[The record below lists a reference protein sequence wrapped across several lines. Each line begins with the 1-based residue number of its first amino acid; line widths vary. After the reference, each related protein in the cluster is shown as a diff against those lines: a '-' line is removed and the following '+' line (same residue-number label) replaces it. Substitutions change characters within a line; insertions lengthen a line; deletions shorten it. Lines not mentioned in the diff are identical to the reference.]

1 MAVVDDETAAGDE
14 PADDGADA
22 PPADEALEADA
33 GSESESEGDVEPG
46 TEPEPASESDSGSGS
61 DSGDEAGSG
70 EEPPKKKP
78 SGLRRSL
85 EWAALIAGALIV
97 ALGVRATLIQ
107 TFYIPSE
114 SMEPTLQVGDRILV
128 NKLSYRLHDVHR
140 GDVVVFE
147 RPDSAPE
154 SDVSVHDLI
163 KRVIALPG
171 DTIEARD
178 DGRVYVNGTQLD
190 EGYLPDGTETDNLP
204 LQTVPDGR
212 LFVMGDNR
220 TRSGDS
226 RLFGPIDEDLI
237 VGRAFVIVYPVGD
250 AGGL

>member
-1 MAVVDDETAAGDE
+1 MAVVDDESAAGDE
-14 PADDGADA
+14 PADDGEDA
-22 PPADEALEADA
+22 PPADEALEAEAEA
-33 GSESESEGDVEPG
+33 GAEPEAESESD
-46 TEPEPASESDSGSGS
+46 D
-61 DSGDEAGSG
+61 DSG

-147 RPDSAPE
+147 RPASAPE
-154 SDVSVHDLI
+154 GDESVHDLI
-163 KRVIALPG
+163 KRVIGLPG
-171 DTIEARD
+171 DTIEARE
-178 DGRVYVNGTQLD
+178 GRVYLNGTQLD

-226 RLFGPIDEDLI
+226 RLFGPIDEDLL